1 MRLCCRHYLSV
12 PEISGEQAEFMPGMK
27 YIYGG
32 GCVRFFLLQASLE
45 PNLEFSF
52 NFFL

>member
-32 GCVRFFLLQASLE
+32 GGAFA
-45 PNLEFSF
+45 FSF
-52 NFFL
+52 SRRLLNQI